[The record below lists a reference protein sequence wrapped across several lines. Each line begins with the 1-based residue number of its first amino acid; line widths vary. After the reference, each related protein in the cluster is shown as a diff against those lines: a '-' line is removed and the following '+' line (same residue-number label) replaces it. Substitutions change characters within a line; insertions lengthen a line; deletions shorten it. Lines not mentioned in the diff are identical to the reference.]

1 MKKIYLTLLSVLTL
15 TASSCDDFLDVRPKG
30 EQVEN
35 DQFETAKGFEDAIYG
50 VYGYMT
56 ESALYGMDMVWGVAE
71 ILSQDLKCTDTFGT
85 DLGKYDY
92 KSNAVTRGRFLAMWT
107 KGYQAIG
114 YANNALKNLDKKSPD
129 AFPLYDF
136 YKAELLGIR
145 AMIHFDLLRFFAPTD
160 PAKQGIP
167 YVKTFN
173 FSVKPFSTVGECYD
187 FIIADL
193 TEAESLLKEKEVMV
207 YPRDNENYDRFLNWR
222 ETHLNLYAVQAL
234 LARVYWYMGDYG
246 KAAEYAEAVIGS
258 GRFPLVDV
266 TEVQN
271 YVAGVL
277 SPKETIFGLYSTKY
291 LSTATDYLY
300 SYETNKSYN
309 PFDDISG
316 TNYLQS
322 WSAVYSA
329 DTESTSQDYR
339 KNQFRQG
346 NGVAYCLK
354 MVDYLTI
361 ENSNVQARPNL
372 ITGISLIHSA
382 EMYLIAADALLESNY
397 SKALKYFNDEIS
409 SRGLTPLP
417 DTETLTAERIYN
429 EFHKELFCEG
439 QQWFNMKRLGR
450 DIISNVE
457 TRVISAGDN
466 IYVLP
471 LPVEECEYRPD
482 CKH

>member
-1 MKKIYLTLLSVLTL
+1 M
-15 TASSCDDFLDVRPKG
+15 A
-30 EQVEN
+30 
-35 DQFETAKGFEDAIYG
+35 
-50 VYGYMT
+50 
-56 ESALYGMDMVWGVAE
+56 
-71 ILSQDLKCTDTFGT
+71 
-85 DLGKYDY
+85 
-92 KSNAVTRGRFLAMWT
+92 
-107 KGYQAIG
+107 
-114 YANNALKNLDKKSPD
+114 
-129 AFPLYDF
+129 
-136 YKAELLGIR
+136 
-145 AMIHFDLLRFFAPTD
+145 
-160 PAKQGIP
+160 
-167 YVKTFN
+167 
-173 FSVKPFSTVGECYD
+173 
-187 FIIADL
+187 
-193 TEAESLLKEKEVMV
+193 

-234 LARVYWYMGDYG
+234 LARVYWYMGDYS

-346 NGVAYCLK
+346 IGVAYCLK

-457 TRVISAGDN
+457 SRVIPASDN

-471 LPVEECEYRPD
+471 IPDEEFEYRPD
-482 CKH
+482 YKN